1 MDSGLV
7 NSADCSKIVI
17 LMSETLS
24 VYLCDSPGLPWE
36 LHMQLFGA
44 KYIFVDGG
52 WKKSIRSNLIY
63 VIAAWAWLRA
73 AIGAQ

>member
-7 NSADCSKIVI
+7 SSADCSKIVI

-24 VYLCDSPGLPWE
+24 VYLCDSPGLLWE

-44 KYIFVDGG
+44 KYVFVDGG
-52 WKKSIRSNLIY
+52 
-63 VIAAWAWLRA
+63 
-73 AIGAQ
+73 